1 MSALYIQVERDGEW
15 RNVTRVKLDPKSHSS
30 DADREYRRAYGEAE
44 RQLTGWSSY
53 GGFIGMPLRI
63 AEELAR
69 GGFREAK
76 P

>member
-15 RNVTRVKLDPKSHSS
+15 RNVTTIKLDPKSHNS
-30 DADREYRRAYGEAE
+30 DADREYRRAFSEAE

-63 AEELAR
+63 AEEMQR
-69 GGFREAK
+69 GGYREAK